1 MMSSPGAVRPEP
13 TKLMEKRRWE
23 QIIAAGLLLYP
34 AALVGSFWVTWWV
47 AGQALGHTPRPS
59 LDDPKFINDLVSA
72 FHVGTTVLL
81 LLLPG
86 FAVGSLA
93 FGLSALWSPAN
104 ASRRLV
110 VASSAALLMTGAV
123 LLLRADPYR
132 IVTWFM
138 D

>member
-1 MMSSPGAVRPEP
+1 MA
-13 TKLMEKRRWE
+13 KRHWE
-23 QIIAAGLLLYP
+23 QVIATSLLLYP
-34 AALVGSFWVTWWV
+34 AVLVVSFGLTWWV
-47 AGQALGHTPRPS
+47 AGQALGHAPRPS
-59 LDDPKFINDLVSA
+59 LDDPKFINDWVSA
-72 FHVGTTVLL
+72 FHFGTTVLL

-93 FGLSALWSPAN
+93 FGLSALWSPAS
-104 ASRRLV
+104 ASRRLL

>member
-1 MMSSPGAVRPEP
+1 MD
-13 TKLMEKRRWE
+13 KRILL
-23 QIIAAGLLLYP
+23 QIISFGLLLYP
-34 AALVGSFWVTWWV
+34 VALVGSFLATWQI
-47 AGQALGHTPRPS
+47 ASLSLGHAPRPS
-59 LDDPKFINDLVSA
+59 LDDPKFINDWVSA
-72 FHVGTTVLL
+72 FHFGTTVML

-93 FGLSALWSPAN
+93 FGLSALWSRAD
-104 ASRRLV
+104 ASRRLL

>member
-1 MMSSPGAVRPEP
+1 MMSSPGAVRPEL

-23 QIIAAGLLLYP
+23 QIIATGLLLYP
-34 AALVGSFWVTWWV
+34 VALVGSFWVTWWV
-47 AGQALGHTPRPS
+47 AGRALGHAPRPS

-93 FGLSALWSPAN
+93 FGLSALWSRAD
-104 ASRRLV
+104 ASRRLL

-132 IVTWFM
+132 MVTWFM

>member
-1 MMSSPGAVRPEP
+1 MA
-13 TKLMEKRRWE
+13 KRHWE
-23 QIIAAGLLLYP
+23 QVIATSLLLYP

-59 LDDPKFINDLVSA
+59 LDDPKFINDLVSV
-72 FHVGTTVLL
+72 FHVGTWIMI

-86 FAVGSLA
+86 FAAGSLA
-93 FGLSALWSPAN
+93 FGLSAFWSPAN
-104 ASRRLV
+104 ASRRLL

>member
-1 MMSSPGAVRPEP
+1 MA
-13 TKLMEKRRWE
+13 KRHWE
-23 QIIAAGLLLYP
+23 QVIATGLLLYP
-34 AALVGSFWVTWWV
+34 AVLVGAFGLTWWM
-47 AGQALGHTPRPS
+47 AGLALGHPPRPS
-59 LDDPKFINDLVSA
+59 LDDPKFINDWVSA
-72 FHVGTTVLL
+72 FHTGTTVLL
-81 LLLPG
+81 MLLPG
-86 FAVGSLA
+86 FAAGSLA